1 MYRMH
6 RVFCATAWE
15 LEDERTAFYD
25 VIGRFNETEAMGRGI
40 LYVPVSLPTVAD
52 KRPLQSAVNE
62 NIRACRYY
70 ILATADDWGPRERN
84 FEPDY
89 HLALACR
96 VDKSLPM
103 RETAILLKDRP
114 DCTPSPFG
122 PALDAAG
129 FPSIAFRNTAAFSEA
144 VGGLLAQ
151 WLVRDAAETPAA
163 GTGA

>member
-1 MYRMH
+1 MH

-15 LEDERTAFYD
+15 LEEERIAFYD
-25 VIGRFNETEAMGRGI
+25 VIGRFNEAEAMSRGI
-40 LYVPVSLPTVAD
+40 LYVAVSLPAVPD
-52 KRPLQSAVNE
+52 KRPLQSAVNQ

-84 FEPDY
+84 FERDY

-96 VDKSLPM
+96 ADESLPM

-114 DCTPSPFG
+114 DGTAGSF
-122 PALDAAG
+122 AG
-129 FPSIAFRNTAAFSEA
+129 FPSIAFRDTAAFSDA
-144 VGGLLAQ
+144 VGRLLAA
-151 WLVRDAAETPAA
+151 WLACDAAETSAA